1 MQSIYA
7 DIKKNRLYI
16 TLDDVLEEDIPE
28 VIKDIA
34 QYVDRL
40 AKGFTCLVDIRNL
53 RLTFT
58 DKEAVYIN
66 IIQGALKDSGMSKV
80 VRVIGEE
87 SFNKFTHHK
96 MNEQSR
102 DVGYEAVAVA
112 TLKEA
117 ERILDEFTPG
127 R

>member
-16 TLDDVLEEDIPE
+16 TLDDVLEEDIPA

-34 QYVDRL
+34 EYVDQL
-40 AKGFTCLVDIRNL
+40 SKGFTCLVDIRNL

-58 DKEAVYIN
+58 DKEAIYIN

-102 DVGYEAVAVA
+102 EIGYEAAAVA

-117 ERILDEFTPG
+117 ERILDDFTS
-127 R
+127 